1 MKCQHG
7 QATTP
12 GTCQQ
17 NILKSTN
24 GGSAESTEQEEID
37 MGLDMYAYVAARAG
51 QQDEF
56 YEGAEMDSD
65 TRQYVNPNV
74 NKPREI
80 AYWRKHPNLHGWM
93 AQLWLRREGN
103 ELRETDNFNG
113 VELELTYDDLD
124 ELEYAVQNNRLPST
138 SGFFFGEGAD
148 DYYKPSDLKF
158 IQEARAE
165 MFLGL
170 KVFYNSSW

>member
-1 MKCQHG
+1 
-7 QATTP
+7 
-12 GTCQQ
+12 
-17 NILKSTN
+17 
-24 GGSAESTEQEEID
+24 

-51 QQDEF
+51 QQNEF
-56 YEGAEMDSD
+56 YEGAEWDEDSGNM
-65 TRQYVNPNV
+65 VNPAV
-74 NKPREI
+74 NKPREL

-93 AQLWLRREGN
+93 ERLWRERGG
-103 ELRETDNFNG
+103 DGDFNG
-113 VELELTYDDLD
+113 DELELTAEDLD
-124 ELEYAVQNNRLPST
+124 NLEYDVQNNHLPPT

-148 DYYKPSDLKF
+148 DYYKQDDLKF